1 MIFAVLGLAVL
12 PFWSAAAAEH
22 AQKPA
27 QETAKKSLNLSDVV
41 ALGLSSHPQV
51 NALQSSRR
59 ATGEELA
66 QARAKFLPSLDLRI
80 DGGYERTENA
90 TTRADSG
97 AAHEDMQRHL
107 ASVTM
112 TQLLFDGFG
121 SNYEVQRQKARISS
135 ASSRLQETTELV
147 GFSIVEA
154 YLDVLRQRKLL
165 KIARDNV
172 ASHVTFFDQIT
183 DGYKAGRST
192 RADQEQ
198 ARARLAQARAS
209 EASQRQALREAEAAY
224 RQQVGDAPGDLNMP
238 EKSNDLLA
246 ADVEAQIQH
255 ALEKSPTMKI
265 YQADIES
272 AYAEARATE
281 ASFYPSVDLQLNA
294 SQGNNLGGIDGQD
307 KGASALMVLNW
318 NLYRGGADAARSRE
332 FNYRHAQSKDERNRA
347 ARELEADIRRTWAG
361 MMAARERTEEFEIQA
376 KANKQIVG
384 AYKDQFDLSRR
395 SLLDVL
401 DAQNELFVARSNV
414 INAEFVALFGFYRLL
429 ALSGDLLPM
438 LGVSYP
444 SETLVD
450 SGDLWDDE
458 DRAAAR

>member
-1 MIFAVLGLAVL
+1 MKTLILLAVTALIFL
-12 PFWSAAAAEH
+12 PLADA
-22 AQKPA
+22 
-27 QETAKKSLNLSDVV
+27 TMAKDSDGLSLENVV
-41 ALGLSSHPQV
+41 AMGLNANPQV
-51 NALQSSRR
+51 SALRTSRL
-59 ATGEELA
+59 ATDEELN
-66 QARAKFLPSLDLRI
+66 QARAKFLPSLDLRV

-90 TTRADSG
+90 TTRATTG
-97 AAHEDMQRHL
+97 ANHEDMQRSL
-107 ASVTM
+107 ASLTM

-121 SNYEVQRQKARISS
+121 AYYEVSRQESRTAS
-135 ASSRLQETTELV
+135 AASRVQETSELV

-154 YLDVLRQRKLL
+154 FLDVLRQRQLL

-172 ASHVTFFDQIT
+172 AAHIKFFDQIT

-198 ARARLAQARAS
+198 ARARLAQARAT
-209 EASQRQALREAEAAY
+209 EASQRQSLREAEAAY
-224 RQQVGDAPGDLNMP
+224 RQQVGEAPGELIMP
-238 EKSNDLLA
+238 KETQDLLT
-246 ADVEAQIQH
+246 ADVESQVQH
-255 ALEKSPTMKI
+255 TLEKSPTMKI
-265 YQADIES
+265 YQADIET
-272 AYAEARATE
+272 AYAEARATQS
-281 ASFYPSVDLQLNA
+281 SFYPSVDLQVNA

-347 ARELEADIRRTWAG
+347 ARELEADVRRTWAG
-361 MMAARERTEEFEIQA
+361 MSAARERAQEFQTQA
-376 KANKQIVG
+376 SANKQIVG

-414 INAEFVALFGFYRLL
+414 INAEFVALFGLYRLL
-429 ALSGDLLPM
+429 SLSGDLLPA
-438 LGVSYP
+438 LHVSYP
-444 SETLVD
+444 RETLVD
-450 SGDLWDDE
+450 AGDLWDDE